1 MRFLLPGLG
10 FTLALSGS
18 ITPNLAAIALPL
30 PPASSHH
37 PIVSQ
42 RSIEATIIKGNGVKF
57 TLPNGFQGGSPSDRD
72 TQAIIQAT
80 QRMFPSMASFVQ
92 IFDRDPTLFRAIAI
106 ETVKSKENPSL
117 ILVTRLPLSGG
128 ISLKDL
134 QVAMSKSIPTML
146 PPEFKLVDSRVVNV
160 GSRQIVRL
168 TLDVNI
174 QGFNFKESIG
184 LLKEGN
190 EVFQVTYVFDNQ
202 NTATASTIFEGMIR
216 TFKTTPMIPG
226 KMTPVL

>member
-1 MRFLLPGLG
+1 
-10 FTLALSGS
+10 
-18 ITPNLAAIALPL
+18 
-30 PPASSHH
+30 
-37 PIVSQ
+37 
-42 RSIEATIIKGNGVKF
+42 
-57 TLPNGFQGGSPSDRD
+57 
-72 TQAIIQAT
+72 
-80 QRMFPSMASFVQ
+80 MFPSMASFVQ
-92 IFDRDPTLFRAIAI
+92 IFDQDPTLFRAIAI

-117 ILVTRLPLSGG
+117 ILVTRLPLSVG

-134 QVAMSKSIPTML
+134 QVAMSKSLPTIL

-190 EVFQVTYVFDNQ
+190 EVFQVTYVFDN
-202 NTATASTIFEGMIR
+202 NDTAKASTIFEGMIR
-216 TFKTTPMIPG
+216 TFKTTPLIPG
-226 KMTPVL
+226 KMNPIL